1 MTGVQTCA
9 LPIFYAHPLFLGFR
23 SQDQF
28 AHLLAD
34 ALQMRGHHVE
44 LRRPVARVRAWV
56 PAGRLSKWAGYID
69 QYLLF
74 PWHVRQRMRRDPPDT
89 LYVFCDQALGPWVP
103 LAVRRPHVV
112 HCADLLALRS
122 ALGEVPEN
130 RTSMTGRVYQRFIR
144 RGFAQARHFISI
156 SEQTRRELHRLGGVT
171 AQTSEV
177 VYLGLNQA
185 YGPMEPDAARQALHA
200 AGLPMPPGHFLLH
213 VGGGHWY
220 KNTAGVVALYGSYVQ
235 GCMAAGQAPMPL
247 WLVSP
252 PPSAAVQAALA
263 RVPPSGQVRF
273 FQSLPPAA
281 LQGLYALA
289 AVLLFP
295 SLAEGFGWPI
305 AEAMACG
312 CQVLTTDEPP
322 MNEVGGE
329 AAHYLPRLQGPQ
341 DMDAWSRAGAD
352 VLLRV
357 LTATPE
363 ERALRVRAGL
373 QRAAAFSAD
382 GMVERYLAIYRS
394 VLRQERAGLTADAHM
409 A

>member
-1 MTGVQTCA
+1 MNLV
-9 LPIFYAHPLFLGFR
+9 LYAHPLFLGFR
-23 SQDQF
+23 SQDHF
-28 AHLLAD
+28 ARMLAD
-34 ALQMRGHHVE
+34 ALEARGHCVE
-44 LRRPVARVRAWV
+44 LRRPVGRVHAWV
-56 PAGRLSKWAGYID
+56 QAWMHGGRLAKWAGYVD
-69 QYLLF
+69 QYLIF
-74 PWHVRQRMRRDPPDT
+74 PMQMRLRMRHDPPDT
-89 LYVFCDQALGPWVP
+89 LHVFCDQALGPWVP
-103 LAVRRPHVV
+103 LVVRRPHVV

-130 RTSMTGRVYQRFIR
+130 RPSMTGRIYQRFIR

-171 AQTSEV
+171 AQTSQV

-185 YGPMEPDAARQALHA
+185 YAPMAPAAARQALHA
-200 AGLPMPPGHFLLH
+200 AGLPTPPGRFLLH

-220 KNTAGVVALYGSYVQ
+220 KNTVGVVALYGRYVQ
-235 GCMAAGQAPMPL
+235 RCVALGQSPMPL

-252 PPSAAVQAALA
+252 PPSAAVQAALE
-263 RVPPSGQVRF
+263 RVPSSGQVRF

-281 LQGLYALA
+281 LQGLYSLA
-289 AVLLFP
+289 ALMLFP

-312 CQVLTTDEPP
+312 CPVLTTDEPP
-322 MNEVGGE
+322 MNEVGGD
-329 AAHYLPRLQGPQ
+329 AAHYLPRLSGPQ
-341 DMDAWSRAGAD
+341 DLEPWSRAAAE

-357 LTATPE
+357 LNAAPE

-373 QRAAAFSAD
+373 QRATAFSAD
-382 GMVERYLAIYRS
+382 SMVERYLAIYRG
-394 VLRQERAGLTADAHM
+394 VLHQERAGQATDAHI